1 MDTDR
6 IDQSFAAKQNM
17 VERTLVRPTGAPQRQ
32 QSKVP
37 PPRPP
42 RQPWKAA
49 VSAQNDP
56 RLPGNE
62 YDTIPANEYDTIPAN
77 EYDTIPASDEFATQ
91 QTSGEYDKLP
101 SRGEFDKPSASNPYD
116 KLPTNAE
123 YEAMRANGA
132 QVKSSNPYDKL
143 PTNAEY
149 EAMRAN
155 EPRHEKLP
163 TKSELDAYANRA
175 QVKSSNPYDKLPTNA
190 EYEAMRANGAQVK
203 PSNPYGKLPTNVEYE
218 AIRGNGAQVKPS
230 NPYGK
235 LPTKSEL
242 DARANGAQRKPANPY
257 GKLPTKSELDAR
269 ANGLQAKDANAPQA
283 KENPYGRPIKVDPSK
298 YGASPK
304 SSPKSVEVETPLPKA
319 QNTRQR
325 VQLPETGHVAKG
337 QFVLATD
344 SLLIQKN
351 EKDHLVHYDSDHF
364 SRDAR
369 KIIAESVSN
378 QEPVHV
384 TTENNEL
391 KVAKVQKL

>member
-6 IDQSFAAKQNM
+6 IDQSFAAKPKM
-17 VERTLVRPTGAPQRQ
+17 VEKTLVRPTGAPQLQ
-32 QSKVP
+32 QNKVP

-49 VSAQNDP
+49 VSAQNNP
-56 RLPGNE
+56 RVPGNE
-62 YDTIPANEYDTIPAN
+62 YDK
-77 EYDTIPASDEFATQ
+77 IPASDEFSTQ
-91 QTSGEYDKLP
+91 QASGEYDKLP
-101 SRGEFDKPSASNPYD
+101 SSGEFDKASASNPYDKLPTNAEYEVMRANGAQVKSSNPYD

-149 EAMRAN
+149 EVMRAN
-155 EPRHEKLP
+155 G
-163 TKSELDAYANRA
+163 A

-203 PSNPYGKLPTNVEYE
+203 SSNPYGKLPTKSQLE
-218 AIRGNGAQVKPS
+218 ARANGAQVKPS

-242 DARANGAQRKPANPY
+242 DARANGAQ
-257 GKLPTKSELDAR
+257 S
-269 ANGLQAKDANAPQA
+269 KDANAPQA

-298 YGASPK
+298 YATPK

-319 QNTRQR
+319 QNKRQQ
-325 VQLPETGHVAKG
+325 VQLPETGHVATG

-344 SLLIQKN
+344 SLFIQKN
-351 EKDHLVHYDSDHF
+351 EKDDLVHYDSDHF
-364 SRDAR
+364 SSGAR
-369 KIIAESVSN
+369 KIIEESVSSRV
-378 QEPVHV
+378 PVRV
-384 TTENNEL
+384 TTDKNVL
-391 KVAKVQKL
+391 KVAPVQKL